1 MSPSYFEIER
11 WARER
16 QARWHEE
23 AARERELALLQ
34 APSLA
39 SRARAR
45 LAKLGEPPARTGRQ
59 DRGWALDRYILQTT
73 VGVRR

>member
-1 MSPSYFEIER
+1 MSPNYFEIEQ

-16 QARWHEE
+16 QARWQAEV
-23 AARERELALLQ
+23 ARERELALLQ

-39 SRARAR
+39 SWARAR
-45 LAKLGEPPARTGRQ
+45 LAKVVEPPVRTGRQ
-59 DRGWALDRYILQTT
+59 DRGWALDRDILHMT

>member
-1 MSPSYFEIER
+1 MGPSYWDIEQ

-16 QARWHEE
+16 QARLQEE
-23 AARERELALLQ
+23 VARERALALLP

-45 LAKLGEPPARTGRQ
+45 LAKVVEPPVRTGRQ
-59 DRGWALDRYILQTT
+59 DRGWALDRDILQTT